1 MGSAITKVVKD
12 NPAIFA
18 TNAVQTPPP
27 PKLVQDY
34 FKSEFYDPMAKGGRI
49 GFANGGSLDEF
60 LKSTTLVSPSG
71 KNYDYDFIQ
80 SLPGTPQ
87 SAAQKFGYENV
98 FGTTVNA
105 GDNDTFTPGKYGSYY
120 DLHGVGSDA
129 ATPSI
134 KDEYRFLQEYVLQPE
149 NLVRD
154 YGLQG
159 AIKILTPY
167 RKEIAPAPAP
177 TPTPTATSKE
187 TLDFLAT
194 LPSAMNIPMPEVIRV
209 SPTPTPTPT
218 PTATS
223 KETLDFLATLPSAMN
238 IPMPEVIR
246 VSPPPPPRIPT
257 ITNFFDFLSPDFT
270 RRRSLLSESE
280 AEERTPINMKDGG
293 IMNLKMG
300 GVPMEMDYRQS
311 GGFVPLGAKEK
322 ADDVPAR
329 LSKNEFVMTAD
340 AVRGM
345 GQGDINKG
353 AQRMYDIMNT
363 YETIGRSLV

>member
-209 SPTPTPTPT
+209 SP
-218 PTATS
+218 
-223 KETLDFLATLPSAMN
+223 
-238 IPMPEVIR
+238 
-246 VSPPPPPRIPT
+246 PPPPRIPT